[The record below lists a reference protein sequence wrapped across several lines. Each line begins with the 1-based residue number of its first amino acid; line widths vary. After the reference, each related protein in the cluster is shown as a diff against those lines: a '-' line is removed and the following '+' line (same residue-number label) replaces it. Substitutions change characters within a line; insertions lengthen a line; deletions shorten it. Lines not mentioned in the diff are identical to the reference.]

1 MKEIFCVFQNDNGR
15 IVAGENEELA
25 LIMLAYNHQYSEAIL
40 KYGADSRSNI
50 IPTAVEEVLHDQKGL
65 NNFFLFWQKL
75 PRIFANFEPKHLLY

>member
-1 MKEIFCVFQNDNGR
+1 MLKLQITPVFFDFETMILKKFFCIFQNDSGR
-15 IVAGENEELA
+15 IVAGENEELS

-65 NNFFLFWQKL
+65 NNFFC
-75 PRIFANFEPKHLLY
+75 